1 MMENAAVNV
10 VGGTQIHDDNQK
22 SEKKLETNW
31 KLAKINKRYL

>member
-22 SEKKLETNW
+22 SEKNQKLTRNQP
-31 KLAKINKRYL
+31 KINKRYL